1 MKIVLTLLL
10 IILTGALAAAPAAA
24 QGEASSA
31 GRLASQAESQSAKP
45 ANQTDQIANEL
56 AQLRKSLQTLNTR
69 LQAIADELLSPDANQ
84 SDNLKLKQIA
94 GNLDMLTHAEERAEV
109 LRKQLIELIEKET
122 AYRTRLTQIDEDIRP
137 ENIERSLSG
146 YGTTRTPEVREARRR
161 SLESEKRGLEALLS
175 VTTQSRLRLEEDVR
189 QADQLVSK
197 FRQRLF
203 PLIERQLDRLPQ

>member
-1 MKIVLTLLL
+1 MKIVSMFVS
-10 IILTGALAAAPAAA
+10 ILFVGAILAAPALA
-24 QGEASSA
+24 QREAYSPAKVNQAEAQSSA
-31 GRLASQAESQSAKP
+31 P
-45 ANQTDQIANEL
+45 ANQTEQIAIEL

-69 LQAIADELLSPDANQ
+69 LQTIAEELLSPDANQ
-84 SDNLKLKQIA
+84 SDNQKLKQIA

-122 AYRTRLTQIDEDIRP
+122 AYRTRLTQMEEDLRP

-146 YGTTRTPEVREARRR
+146 YGTTRTPELRETRRR
-161 SLESEKRGLEALLS
+161 SLESEKRGLESLLS
-175 VTTQSRLRLEEDVR
+175 VTAQSRLRLEEDVR